1 MSEDREQDRGFTV
14 KDRRRFSD
22 TGEARAAT
30 PEEDAK
36 ASPAAAEEAS
46 AASPSASEAGAS
58 GATAR
63 EADVLPEIT
72 LATFIMSLSTQALL
86 HMGEIPGPAGP
97 GGEKTERDMTAA
109 KQVIDILGLLREK
122 TSGNLDANEEAL
134 FDNVLYD
141 LRMRYVE
148 LSRR

>member
-1 MSEDREQDRGFTV
+1 MSQDHEQDRGFTV

-22 TGEARAAT
+22 TGEAKT
-30 PEEDAK
+30 EGEVPK
-36 ASPAAAEEAS
+36 AETSGASDPPSEPRGEAEAS
-46 AASPSASEAGAS
+46 RSDGEAGE
-58 GATAR
+58 GR
-63 EADVLPEIT
+63 ENAALPEIT
-72 LATFIMSLSTQALL
+72 LSTFIMSLSTQVLL
-86 HMGEIPGPAGP
+86 HMGEIPGPP
-97 GGEKTERDMTAA
+97 GEQAERDMTAA

-122 TSGNLDANEEAL
+122 TTGNLDANEEAL